1 MSSRNIYLKPD
12 ERKAAVVL
20 SRSLNLAREM
30 WLKGEQDAQRIRS
43 AMIELIK
50 KESLTENIDY
60 VSIANAETLKE
71 LDEVKPPAVISLAVK
86 IGKPRLLDNI
96 ILE

>member
-1 MSSRNIYLKPD
+1 
-12 ERKAAVVL
+12 
-20 SRSLNLAREM
+20 
-30 WLKGEQDAQRIRS
+30 
-43 AMIELIK
+43 MIELIK